1 MPFPYTFIPGTEAKS
16 VEVNANFQYFEG
28 AYQNSFHSNAN
39 DPTAGQKEA
48 LAGTSGTPGDA
59 NRFVTNADSRNTD
72 ERAPTS
78 HTMAKHTTG
87 TPVDVG
93 ITNAEGVSTAVPR
106 LDHRH
111 RGIPAISAGQ
121 AIEVEID
128 PESGDATIHVLGGG
142 PDRAVNN
149 TTRTTTSITFVDLTG
164 ASLAVVLGFA
174 GYVSIG
180 VSLSLKLTGLTD
192 ARGGEFQILRGS
204 TVISGPWNLAR
215 ALSAHEPYTVVMV
228 DTGASA
234 GFNTYKVQWRA
245 KDATYGLEC
254 VKSVVA
260 KIQ

>member
-28 AYQNSFHSNAN
+28 AYQNSFHSNVN
-39 DPTAGQKEA
+39 DPTAGQKAA
-48 LAGTSGTPGDA
+48 LPGTSGTPSDI
-59 NRFVTNADSRNTD
+59 NRYVTDADSRNTD

-78 HTMAKHTTG
+78 HLMAKHTTG
-87 TPVDVG
+87 APVDVG
-93 ITNAEGVSTAVPR
+93 PSNVEGVSTATAR
-106 LDHRH
+106 ADHRH
-111 RGIPAISAGQ
+111 LGVPQINAGQ
-121 AIEVEID
+121 AIEVETD
-128 PESGDATIHVLGGG
+128 PDLGDATIHVLGGG

-164 ASLAVVLGFA
+164 ASLIVALGSP

-192 ARGGEFQILRGS
+192 ARGGGFQILRGS

-228 DTGASA
+228 DTGASV
-234 GFNTYKVQWRA
+234 GSNTYKVQWRA
-245 KDATYGLEC
+245 KDASYGLEC